1 MRGAD
6 PIIKVGHHF
15 CYKCITKFNL
25 KGLFFADL
33 THPSNSAQRLLLCIR
48 SFHILRSFQLLDED
62 EEVAEELAIS
72 KWNTD
77 SVEEFL
83 DTVMVKNE
91 DAEIDISEN
100 LI

>member
-1 MRGAD
+1 MCREIRALAGTF
-6 PIIKVGHHF
+6 G
-15 CYKCITKFNL
+15 
-25 KGLFFADL
+25 
-33 THPSNSAQRLLLCIR
+33 SAIRRLILLMM
-48 SFHILRSFQLLDED
+48 SD

-83 DTVMVKNE
+83 DTVMVKN
-91 DAEIDISEN
+91 DEIDISEN

>member
-1 MRGAD
+1 MLDLREY
-6 PIIKVGHHF
+6 F
-15 CYKCITKFNL
+15 CW
-25 KGLFFADL
+25 LFSSLEQCL
-33 THPSNSAQRLLLCIR
+33 TTFTLCPFLPYTI
-48 SFHILRSFQLLDED
+48 SRSFQLLDED

>member
-1 MRGAD
+1 M
-6 PIIKVGHHF
+6 
-15 CYKCITKFNL
+15 
-25 KGLFFADL
+25 
-33 THPSNSAQRLLLCIR
+33 
-48 SFHILRSFQLLDED
+48 QLLDED

-91 DAEIDISEN
+91 DDLDISEN
-100 LI
+100 LV

>member
-1 MRGAD
+1 MLFLSSSL
-6 PIIKVGHHF
+6 IILVV
-15 CYKCITKFNL
+15 L
-25 KGLFFADL
+25 
-33 THPSNSAQRLLLCIR
+33 
-48 SFHILRSFQLLDED
+48 QLLDED

-83 DTVMVKNE
+83 DTVMVKN
-91 DAEIDISEN
+91 DEIDISEN

>member
-1 MRGAD
+1 MFINISSAFND
-6 PIIKVGHHF
+6 PIDKCQIKVLEF
-15 CYKCITKFNL
+15 CVL
-25 KGLFFADL
+25 
-33 THPSNSAQRLLLCIR
+33 
-48 SFHILRSFQLLDED
+48 SFPISRSFQLLDED

-91 DAEIDISEN
+91 EAEIDISEN

>member
-1 MRGAD
+1 MT
-6 PIIKVGHHF
+6 F
-15 CYKCITKFNL
+15 CREIRALAGTF
-25 KGLFFADL
+25 G
-33 THPSNSAQRLLLCIR
+33 SAIRRLILLMM
-48 SFHILRSFQLLDED
+48 SD

-83 DTVMVKNE
+83 DTVMVKN
-91 DAEIDISEN
+91 DEIDISEN

>member
-1 MRGAD
+1 M
-6 PIIKVGHHF
+6 
-15 CYKCITKFNL
+15 
-25 KGLFFADL
+25 
-33 THPSNSAQRLLLCIR
+33 
-48 SFHILRSFQLLDED
+48 
-62 EEVAEELAIS
+62 AEELAIS

-91 DAEIDISEN
+91 EEELEITEN

>member
-1 MRGAD
+1 M
-6 PIIKVGHHF
+6 
-15 CYKCITKFNL
+15 
-25 KGLFFADL
+25 FAVL
-33 THPSNSAQRLLLCIR
+33 NHPSDSAWRLLPFIR
-48 SFHILRSFQLLDED
+48 SFPISRSFQLLDED

-91 DAEIDISEN
+91 EAEIDISEN

>member
-1 MRGAD
+1 MLDLREYFCWLFSSLEQCLTTFFCVLSF
-6 PIIKVGHHF
+6 PI
-15 CYKCITKFNL
+15 
-25 KGLFFADL
+25 
-33 THPSNSAQRLLLCIR
+33 S
-48 SFHILRSFQLLDED
+48 RSFQLLDED

-91 DAEIDISEN
+91 EAEIDISEN

>member
-1 MRGAD
+1 M
-6 PIIKVGHHF
+6 
-15 CYKCITKFNL
+15 

-33 THPSNSAQRLLLCIR
+33 SHPSNSAQRLLLCVL
-48 SFHILRSFQLLDED
+48 SFPISRSFQLLDED

-91 DAEIDISEN
+91 EAEIDISEN

>member
-1 MRGAD
+1 M
-6 PIIKVGHHF
+6 
-15 CYKCITKFNL
+15 

-48 SFHILRSFQLLDED
+48 SFPISRSFQLLDED

-91 DAEIDISEN
+91 EAEIDISEN

>member
-1 MRGAD
+1 MLFLSSS
-6 PIIKVGHHF
+6 PIIPVV
-15 CYKCITKFNL
+15 L
-25 KGLFFADL
+25 
-33 THPSNSAQRLLLCIR
+33 
-48 SFHILRSFQLLDED
+48 QLLDED

-83 DTVMVKNE
+83 DTVMVKN
-91 DAEIDISEN
+91 DEIDISEN

>member
-6 PIIKVGHHF
+6 PIIK
-15 CYKCITKFNL
+15 
-25 KGLFFADL
+25 
-33 THPSNSAQRLLLCIR
+33 
-48 SFHILRSFQLLDED
+48 LLDED

-91 DAEIDISEN
+91 EAEIDISEN

>member
-1 MRGAD
+1 VRGAD
-6 PIIKVGHHF
+6 PIIK
-15 CYKCITKFNL
+15 
-25 KGLFFADL
+25 
-33 THPSNSAQRLLLCIR
+33 
-48 SFHILRSFQLLDED
+48 LLDED

-91 DAEIDISEN
+91 EEDLDITEN